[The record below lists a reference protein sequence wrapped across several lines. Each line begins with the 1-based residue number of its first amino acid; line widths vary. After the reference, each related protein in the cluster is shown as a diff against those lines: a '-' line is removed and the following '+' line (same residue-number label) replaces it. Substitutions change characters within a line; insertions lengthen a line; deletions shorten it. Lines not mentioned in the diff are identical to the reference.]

1 MQVLVLTLCGLV
13 GIAASASTV
22 TEAPWREPG
31 QIVGGDYLKHGTL
44 RYTAEGREIVGRNR
58 TCFNNRPLYCPQR
71 DPGNL
76 VARRGYRAD
85 GRELDESDRAI
96 TTLAATSPSLPRL
109 RSQ

>member
-1 MQVLVLTLCGLV
+1 MDVRDLTICGLLSV
-13 GIAASASTV
+13 VAPVATGE
-22 TEAPWREPG
+22 EATWREPG

-85 GRELDESDRAI
+85 GRELDEPAVR
-96 TTLAATSPSLPRL
+96 
-109 RSQ
+109 